1 MAERYLFLETHSIK
15 SMLKK
20 TLQHNLEKITF
31 YLSDFMQTK
40 DVESLHQ
47 YRVNIR
53 MARSICMEFREFM
66 DEKRQDILS
75 KAFKKLQQETN
86 DMRDIDVFIEELEAY
101 KSMVDEAYVKDI
113 VHLQEQLL
121 EEKKE
126 AYETFERHFPAKLQ
140 SKILEGLNTLKDDDK
155 LCLPK
160 SEEKLFRH
168 FKTVIEKRL
177 KKIAK
182 ISKKLDLETPNERY
196 HKLRLH
202 YKKLRYT
209 CDAIDLT
216 AFSKS
221 FKPLQS
227 AFGKVQDKTTQIARL
242 KRYNALEH
250 PALAHILS
258 LLEQALIQDKSIC
271 IEKSS
276 KENIEALRVQ
286 FETII
291 ST

>member
-86 DMRDIDVFIEELEAY
+86 DMRDIDVFLEELEAY

-121 EEKKE
+121 KEKKE
-126 AYETFERHFPAKLQ
+126 AYETFEMHFPAKLQ
-140 SKILEGLNTLKDDDK
+140 SKILDGLNTLKDDDN

-168 FKTVIEKRL
+168 FKAVIEKRL

-209 CDAIDLT
+209 CDAIDLN

-221 FKPLQS
+221 FKPLQN
-227 AFGKVQDKTTQIARL
+227 AFGKVQDKTTQIERL

-258 LLEQALIQDKSIC
+258 LLEQALVEDKLIC

-276 KENIEALRVQ
+276 QENIEALRVK
-286 FETII
+286 FEAII